1 MTKCGVVIP
10 RRTGCDL
17 INCRVPGPEA
27 SAQTEGEGRRQAR
40 VCGPEPRGVLRARS
54 IASPGVWRSDAAH
67 KAAAAVERVLSG
79 RAAGVAPLIVAIAR
93 SVAVGKSTFARIL
106 YSIRTQVPTSRKV
119 VLVATERLPTKTLL
133 RRELM
138 VQIPEQDVQPF

>member
-1 MTKCGVVIP
+1 
-10 RRTGCDL
+10 
-17 INCRVPGPEA
+17 
-27 SAQTEGEGRRQAR
+27 
-40 VCGPEPRGVLRARS
+40 
-54 IASPGVWRSDAAH
+54 
-67 KAAAAVERVLSG
+67 
-79 RAAGVAPLIVAIAR
+79 VAPLIVAIAR
-93 SVAVGKSTFARIL
+93 SVAVGQSTFARIL